1 MEYLFQLRWLLLG
14 GTFLMLTTPGP
25 RNVIIMWGKLD
36 RGERIQRAR
45 KNSKYGKYKYA
56 FFFSFLFFFC
66 WKIDTKA
73 MYFL

>member
-1 MEYLFQLRWLLLG
+1 MDYLFQLRWLLLG

-25 RNVIIMWGKLD
+25 RNVIMWGKLD

-56 FFFSFLFFFC
+56 FSFSFLFFFC